1 MVLWRTA
8 AFVVD
13 ISTAASCRVTL
24 GFVLDASGT
33 TRMLF
38 NQQKFVL
45 LEVAR
50 GFILQPLG
58 TQAAVARYVT
68 IISSVT
74 MLAEMGGVGVGDPEG
89 EGEGGQEG
97 CK

>member
-1 MVLWRTA
+1 M
-8 AFVVD
+8 
-13 ISTAASCRVTL
+13 TL

-89 EGEGGQEG
+89 EGEGEQEG